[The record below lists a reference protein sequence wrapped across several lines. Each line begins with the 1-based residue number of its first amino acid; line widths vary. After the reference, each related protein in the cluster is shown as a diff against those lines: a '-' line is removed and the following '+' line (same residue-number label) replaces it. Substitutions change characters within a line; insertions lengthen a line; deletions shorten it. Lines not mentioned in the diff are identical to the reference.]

1 MYVETVPNRNSP
13 PAILLRETYR
23 VGKINKKRTLA
34 NLSHWDRARIDA
46 LRAALRGEFDHIK
59 NAPAE
64 ATPLE
69 SGPVFGVLYALKKVA
84 DDLGLPG
91 VLGNS
96 LMGKLSLFLVL
107 SRIAHG
113 GSRCSAVRWAKDHAV
128 EEVLGLEAFDEEAL
142 YAALKSLAKRQEKI
156 EKKLFENYVKRCGK
170 APGLFLYD
178 VTSSYLEGEQNE
190 LGAFGHNRDGKKGK
204 LQIVIG
210 LLADEQG
217 EPLAI
222 RVFEGNTSDPTTVP
236 TQIEIL
242 KKRFGVT
249 EVTFVGD
256 RGMVKSAGQKALNE
270 VGFRYITSLTD
281 PQVRKLLA
289 EGTLQMSF
297 FEEEVCEVVAGPL
310 RYILRKNESEAR
322 REHHRLDDKLKTLQ
336 AKVQARNEKVAGS
349 KRCDPQAGLA
359 DLQPWVDGHKLS
371 TFVTLKLESRQIK
384 LEIDEAKKNERML
397 LAGCYVLVTDV
408 PKESLEAQKV
418 HDRYLDLQKVE
429 RDFRFMKTG
438 FLEVRPI
445 FVRKDEQ
452 TRGHVFV
459 CMLALKLSREI
470 QARLT
475 KPFGT
480 TKSNSQTV
488 TLADAL
494 AALGRLC
501 LVTYSVDKNRRV
513 TRLPKPD
520 EHQQKILEAL
530 NVHLPTR

>member
-1 MYVETVPNRNSP
+1 MPNRNSP
-13 PAILLRETYR
+13 PAILLRESYR
-23 VGKINKKRTLA
+23 EGKTTKQRTLA
-34 NLSHWDRARIDA
+34 NLSRWDTARIEA
-46 LRAALRGEFDHIK
+46 LRAALRGEFDDVKRAILTHG
-59 NAPAE
+59 
-64 ATPLE
+64 TSVE

-84 DDLGLPG
+84 EDLGLPN

-96 LMGKLSLFLVL
+96 LLGKLSLFLVL

-113 GSRCSAVRWAKDHAV
+113 GSRLSAVRWAKDHAV

-142 YAALKSLAKRQEKI
+142 YLALKSLAKRQEKI
-156 EKKLFENYVKRCGK
+156 EKKLFENDVKRCGK

-190 LGAFGHNRDGKKGK
+190 LGAFGYNRDGKKGK

-222 RVFEGNTSDPTTVP
+222 RVFEGNTSDPSTVA

-249 EVTFVGD
+249 DVTFVGD
-256 RGMVKSAGQKALNE
+256 RGMVKHSGKQALKAEGFHYISA
-270 VGFRYITSLTD
+270 LTN
-281 PQVRKLLA
+281 PEIRKLLHSK
-289 EGTLQMSF
+289 TIQIHF
-297 FEEEVCEVVAGPL
+297 FEEEVCEVEAGSL
-310 RYILRKNESEAR
+310 RYVLRKNESEAR
-322 REHHRLDDKLKTLQ
+322 KEHHRLEDKCATLKKKVNERN
-336 AKVQARNEKVAGS
+336 AKVAAS
-349 KRCDPQAGLA
+349 PRCNPKSGLRE
-359 DLQPWVDGHKLS
+359 LELWVTGHKLS
-371 TFVTLKLESRQIK
+371 TFVKLSLKGRTLKITM
-384 LEIDEAKKNERML
+384 DEAKKDHQML

-408 PKESLEAQKV
+408 PKSQLDMQSV
-418 HDRYLDLQKVE
+418 HDRYMYLERVE
-429 RDFRFMKTG
+429 QDFRFMKTG

-470 QARLT
+470 KARLT
-475 KPFGT
+475 GVFGT
-480 TKSNSQTV
+480 TDANPQAI

-501 LVTYSVDKNRRV
+501 LLTYTADGTRV
-513 TRLPKPD
+513 TRLPRPD
-520 EHQQKILEAL
+520 EPQTRILEAL
-530 NVHLPTR
+530 KVQLPKK